1 MYFSNAKSFKS
12 LNGYEIDGVWYPRVT
27 AIVGIKAKPA
37 LYKFYADQESFKAA
51 ESVKNISAEEGS
63 LLHETIEGI
72 LKGEK
77 VVIPDPIK
85 PAIDAFLNF
94 LSKNKVVPIR
104 IEERLVSKN
113 HRYAGTMDMLAE
125 LNGRLGVVDIKT
137 SYAIYRDYNIQTSAY
152 VEALKENPNLPDLT
166 RWILRVDQA
175 QACLKCPAKLRIK
188 GGGHKIRCEKGKCDH
203 EWAALTGEVELREL
217 ADFNNDIKAFLA
229 AKTLW
234 EWENEYWLRQVG
246 Y

>member
-1 MYFSNAKSFKS
+1 MYFSNISGFKS
-12 LNGYEIDGVWYPRVT
+12 MNGYEIDGVWYPRVT

-63 LLHETIEGI
+63 LLHDTIEGI

-77 VVIPDPIK
+77 AVIPDPIK
-85 PAIDAFLNF
+85 PAVEAFLNF
-94 LSKNKVVPIR
+94 LGKNKVVPIK
-104 IEERLVSKN
+104 IEERLVSKK
-113 HRYAGTMDMLAE
+113 HKYAGTMDMLAE

-152 VEALKENPNLPDLT
+152 VEALKEDSNLPDLT

-175 QACLKCPAKLRIK
+175 KACLKCPAKLRIK
-188 GGGHKIRCEKGKCDH
+188 GGGIKIRGEKRKCEH
-203 EWAALTGEVELREL
+203 EWGPLTGEVELREL
-217 ADFNNDIKAFLA
+217 TDFNSDIKAFLA

-234 EWENEYWLRQVG
+234 EWENEYWLRQVR